1 MASNEMI
8 QCPCCK
14 GSGFVAKAGS
24 IHVSRA
30 TYSVKEAATV
40 LGMTADAVYNAVH
53 RNDVPH
59 VRIGG
64 KILIPRARLDR
75 MLGIAG

>member
-1 MASNEMI
+1 MAKDKSN
-8 QCPCCK
+8 
-14 GSGFVAKAGS
+14 
-24 IHVSRA
+24 VSRA

-40 LGMTADAVYNAVH
+40 LGMTADAVYNAIH
-53 RNDVPH
+53 RGDVPH

-64 KILIPRARLDR
+64 KILIPRARLDQ

>member
-1 MASNEMI
+1 MAKNESSVT
-8 QCPCCK
+8 K
-14 GSGFVAKAGS
+14 K
-24 IHVSRA
+24 

-53 RNDVPH
+53 RGDVPSFR
-59 VRIGG
+59 VGG
-64 KILIPRARLDR
+64 KILIPKARLDE

>member
-1 MASNEMI
+1 MAKDKNN
-8 QCPCCK
+8 
-14 GSGFVAKAGS
+14 
-24 IHVSRA
+24 VSRA

-53 RNDVPH
+53 RGDVPSFR
-59 VRIGG
+59 VGR
-64 KILIPRARLDR
+64 KILIPKARLDQ